1 MVNINQRNQDYLR
14 FKFILSMRSRIVLVS
29 IKGLLLI
36 CLFTCGELI
45 AQSELDCPEVLN
57 TCENIGFEQGT
68 IEGWV
73 GSYGSGGTLDECG
86 LIDGRHTIM
95 IDGSSGNG
103 GFDPLITDT
112 QIPVVAP
119 GSQYSLRLG
128 NDGTDYRVD
137 QISTSFVVTE
147 DNTLFSY
154 QFAVVLEDPGHPP
167 EEQPKFEVVAEDANG
182 NRLPCGYYKVVS
194 APTIDGFENQGNLRY
209 RDWSTVGI
217 DLTPY
222 VGQTVTI
229 RFTTTDCAQGG
240 HFGYAYIDAECLRS
254 EINISCA
261 GSEVCSEDAVFCEGS
276 SITLSAPEG
285 FSNYQ
290 WSDGT
295 EGQQL
300 FLSNPSPGAS
310 YSVSFNNDT
319 QISIDTC
326 PVSLSTTIPSPIPVP
341 EPNIEGDTLI
351 CPGAMTSLS
360 VDASYAAYS
369 WNDGTGEVNTTV
381 PVGSYRVSVTN
392 EDGCIGVDEVQVEE
406 VELAQIDATIE
417 PVTCFGDNDGNISV
431 TASSMYRPL
440 SFSWG
445 DTLLND
451 LTAGSYDLT
460 VTDEQGC
467 STVETFVVDEPAL
480 LRTDQF
486 GFDSVSCFG
495 QSDGSLIA
503 QVSGGTSPYA
513 YSWSTG
519 STSSIV
525 AGLSSGNYQL
535 TVTDANGCQSSGNY
549 FLPQPSRLVGQLSQD
564 PVSCFGGSD
573 GTINLAVQGG
583 TPSYNVNWS
592 VPGYSDNYDVG
603 NLSAGEYY
611 VTVID
616 QQGCVYRDSARLEE
630 PAPLEVTTTTDS
642 VSCPGRS
649 DGEATVIPSG
659 GTPAYSFTWEAGVQ
673 PDSLAVGSYTVT
685 VTDAEGCTETASV
698 SVTEPPAVVLSLQ
711 QDSVS
716 CYGGADGSAQV
727 TANGGYPGYTYE
739 WLPPAN
745 SNTSAA
751 TGLEAGTY
759 TVEVA
764 DETNC
769 RATGQITVYEPPELD
784 ASPFELD
791 SVSCFGG
798 DDGRLIARPAGGTS
812 PLRIDWSNGV
822 SDQQVVSSLSSG
834 NYQVTVTDAN
844 GCTATSIY
852 YLPQPPELT
861 AELLQDSIS
870 CHGGADGSVNLI
882 VGGGTPNY
890 WTNWSVP
897 GADGDISLN
906 GLSAGSYAVT
916 VTDDKDCTASSTVEV
931 LEPPVLTLSG
941 TGDSTTC
948 AGGQDGVATVIP
960 QGGTPAYQY
969 QWSGLTA
976 AGNIA
981 DSLSAG
987 GYMITVTD
995 ANGCEEDMT
1004 IFIGEPLPL
1013 LLGLQQDSVR
1023 CYGGNDGTAEVEVS
1037 GGVPAYTYRWLA
1049 PVNSNSPK
1057 AYNLTAGMYQVEI
1070 IDAYGCKRVDSIS
1083 VKQPAEIAV
1092 YTDEQTF
1099 PDCNQRQPGITTISP
1114 EGGTPPFNY
1123 FWSNGTFGDTLKSF
1137 EGGRYNL
1144 TIVDSRGCEGEAS
1157 AEVLAFSIESDV
1169 SEVRRLGGANVICL
1183 ADSALLSVAT
1193 NSLPSSVRW
1202 SPASSLACDSCLT
1215 TYAYPTGDSTFY
1227 VEVVDQFGCQVSDSI
1242 RIVVDKDCGVYI
1254 PNAFS
1259 PNGDFVN
1266 DYFRIYDDGR
1276 IKSIASMEIYD
1287 RWGELV
1293 FWNNSDAPPESTEMQ
1308 WDGTFRG
1315 ELPNSTVYI
1324 YEIEVILTDGSR
1336 RSYSGQVSLLR

>member
-1 MVNINQRNQDYLR
+1 MRNRIALTPVNGL
-14 FKFILSMRSRIVLVS
+14 ILFF
-29 IKGLLLI
+29 LLA
-36 CLFTCGELI
+36 CSELI
-45 AQSELDCPEVLN
+45 AQSELDCPDVLN

-68 IEGWV
+68 TEGWA

-86 LIDGRHTIM
+86 LVDGRHTIM

-128 NDGTDYRVD
+128 NDGTNYRVD

-182 NRLPCGYYKVVS
+182 NRLPCGYYRVVS

-261 GSEVCSEDAVFCEGS
+261 GSEVCSEDAVYCEGS

-285 FSNYQ
+285 FSDYI
-290 WSDGT
+290 WSDGS
-295 EGQQL
+295 EGRQL
-300 FLSNPSPGAS
+300 FLPNPSPGAS

-326 PVSLSTTIPSPIPVP
+326 PVSLSTTIPSPAPVP
-341 EPNIEGDTLI
+341 EPNIEGDTLV
-351 CPGAMTSLS
+351 CPGAITALS
-360 VDASYAAYS
+360 VDAPYAAYS
-369 WNDGTGEVNTTV
+369 WSNGAGEESVTIPAGV
-381 PVGSYRVSVTN
+381 HRVSVTN
-392 EDGCIGVDEVQVEE
+392 EEGCIGVDEIQVEE
-406 VELAQIDATIE
+406 VELAQVEATIE
-417 PVTCFGDNDGNISV
+417 PVTCFGGNDGSISV
-431 TASSMYRPL
+431 TASSMHRPL

-451 LTAGSYDLT
+451 LTAGNYNLT

-467 STVETFVVDEPAL
+467 STMEAFVVNEPDL

-486 GFDSVSCFG
+486 DFDSVSCFG

-503 QVSGGTSPYA
+503 QVSGGTPPYT

-519 STSSIV
+519 STSSI
-525 AGLSSGNYQL
+525 ATGLLSGNYQL
-535 TVTDANGCQSSGNY
+535 TVTDANGCQNSGNY
-549 FLPQPSRLVGQLSQD
+549 FLPQPNELAGQLSQD
-564 PVSCFGGSD
+564 RISCFGGSD
-573 GTINLAVQGG
+573 GALNLAVQGG
-583 TPSYNVNWS
+583 TPGYSINWS
-592 VPGYSDNYDVG
+592 VPGYSDNYNVG
-603 NLSAGEYY
+603 SLAAGEYY

-630 PAPLEVTTTTDS
+630 PAPLEVTATADS

-716 CYGGADGSAQV
+716 CYGGADGSAEV
-727 TANGGYPGYTYE
+727 IASGGYPGYTYE

-745 SNTSAA
+745 SNTTVA

-798 DDGRLIARPAGGTS
+798 NDGRLIARPAGGTS
-812 PLRIDWSNGV
+812 PLQVDWSNGV
-822 SDQQVVSSLSSG
+822 SGQQVVSNLSSG

-852 YLPQPPELT
+852 YLPQPSELT
-861 AELLQDSIS
+861 ADLLQDSIS
-870 CHGGADGSVNLI
+870 CYGGADGSVNL
-882 VGGGTPNY
+882 VVDGGTPNY

-897 GADGDISLN
+897 GANGAFSLN
-906 GLSAGSYAVT
+906 GLSAGIYAVT
-916 VTDDKDCTASSTVEV
+916 VTDDNDCTASSTAEV
-931 LEPPVLTLSG
+931 LEPPLLTLNG
-941 TGDSTTC
+941 AGDSTTC

-960 QGGTPAYQY
+960 QGGTPVYQY
-969 QWSGLTA
+969 EWSGLTA
-976 AGNIA
+976 VGNVA

-987 GYMITVTD
+987 TYTVTVTD
-995 ANGCEEDMT
+995 VNGCEDD
-1004 IFIGEPLPL
+1004 IAINIGQPTPLSIE
-1013 LLGLQQDSVR
+1013 LQQDSVR
-1023 CYGGNDGTAEVEVS
+1023 CYGGDDGSAEVEVS
-1037 GGVPAYTYRWLA
+1037 GGVPDYTYRWLA

-1057 AYNLTAGMYQVEI
+1057 AYNLSAGMYQVEI
-1070 IDAYGCKRVDSIS
+1070 IDAYGCTRMDSIR
-1083 VKQPAEIAV
+1083 VKQPAEIAA

-1099 PDCNQRQPGITTISP
+1099 PDCNQGQPGITTISP
-1114 EGGTPPFNY
+1114 EGGTPPYDY

-1137 EGGRYNL
+1137 EGGRYDL

-1157 AEVLAFSIESDV
+1157 AEVLVFSIESSV
-1169 SEVRRLGGANVICL
+1169 SEVRQLGGANVICL
-1183 ADSALLSVAT
+1183 ADSALLAVET
-1193 NSLPSSVRW
+1193 NSLPSSVQW
-1202 SPASSLACDSCLT
+1202 SPSNLLSCDSCIS
-1215 TYAYPTGDSTFY
+1215 TYAYPTGDSTYY
-1227 VEVVDQFGCQVSDSI
+1227 VDVVDQFGCQLRDSI
-1242 RIVVDKDCGVYI
+1242 RILVDDDCGVYI

-1259 PNGDFVN
+1259 PNGDYVN

-1276 IKSIASMEIYD
+1276 IKAVTKMEIYH
-1287 RWGELV
+1287 RWGGLV
-1293 FWNNSDAPPESTEMQ
+1293 FRRGSNNSPPEIDSVW
-1308 WDGTFRG
+1308 WDGTFDG
-1315 ELPNSTVYI
+1315 EELNSNVYI
-1324 YEIEVILTDGSR
+1324 YNIEVILVNGSK
-1336 RSYSGQVSLLR
+1336 RSYKGQVHLIR